1 MGKQRT
7 SGGKV
12 MKYINEIK
20 KQKENTINIVL
31 YSVILGVI
39 INIISNALGLI
50 LDIKPWIYLVSGIGV
65 SVLLIGLTLIYNI
78 VKLNQTIKYNGAF
91 IVDEK
96 NDNDFITIPNYKIS
110 EDMDDYLKSAFC
122 ENEAIKNIWQQ
133 GNFKTFDF
141 IGVDKDKNLIA
152 KTNES
157 TNMLIE
163 LIEYCLL
170 ENLSTFI
177 DDYFNLRHMNENV
190 IKLDQNSVPDILLNN
205 RFMKL
210 FSENPRNR
218 NAFVNDSK
226 TKDYEHIVVMTGKN
240 GAVYRRFDLNLP
252 KGSKVYRSNKNT
264 IIIDTKLFTLTI
276 KVLFG
281 GFNTVIENNFY
292 KYYIQKKNKAF
303 SEYQFNIEIG
313 VNYKLKSIFRIM
325 DWKYYNWLDEYIERL
340 EHYCSMDTFYKDI
353 NWEQNKTIIRI
364 LDTPKCEQQEV
375 TE

>member
-110 EDMDDYLKSAFC
+110 EDMDNYLKSAFC

-177 DDYFNLRHMNENV
+177 NDYFNLRHMNENV

-218 NAFVNDSK
+218 SAFVNDSK

-303 SEYQFNIEIG
+303 SEYQFNIEIE

-364 LDTPKCEQQEV
+364 LNTPKCEQQEV

>member
-1 MGKQRT
+1 
-7 SGGKV
+7 

-50 LDIKPWIYLVSGIGV
+50 LDIKPWIYLVAGIGI
-65 SVLLIGLTLIYNI
+65 SILLIVLTLIYNI
-78 VKLNQTIKYNGAF
+78 LKLNQTIKYNGAF
-91 IVDEK
+91 IVDEQ
-96 NDNDFITIPNYKIS
+96 NNNDFIVIPNYKIS
-110 EDMDDYLKSAFC
+110 ENMEDYLKSAFC
-122 ENEAIKNIWQQ
+122 ENKAIKNIWQQ

-141 IGVDKDKNLIA
+141 VGVDKDKHLIA

-177 DDYFNLRHMNENV
+177 GDYFNLRHMNENV
-190 IKLDQNSVPDILLNN
+190 IKLDQYSVPDILLNN

-210 FSENPRNR
+210 FSENPQNR
-218 NAFVNDSK
+218 SAFVNNSN
-226 TKDYEHIVVMTGKN
+226 TRNYEHIVVMTGKN
-240 GAVYRRFDLNLP
+240 GAIYRRFDLNLP

-281 GFNTVIENNFY
+281 GFNTIIESDFY
-292 KYYIQKKNKAF
+292 KYYIQKKKNAF
-303 SEYQFNIEIG
+303 SEYQFNIEIE
-313 VNYKLKSIFRIM
+313 VKYKLKSIFKIM

-340 EHYCSMDTFYKDI
+340 EHYCNIDTFYKDI
-353 NWEQNKTIIRI
+353 NWKQNKTIIRI
-364 LDTPKCEQQEV
+364 LNTKEYEQQEV
-375 TE
+375 KQ

>member
-1 MGKQRT
+1 
-7 SGGKV
+7 

-20 KQKENTINIVL
+20 KQKENTINIIL

-50 LDIKPWIYLVSGIGV
+50 LDIKPCIYLVSGVGV
-65 SVLLIGLTLIYNI
+65 SVLLIGLPLIYNI
-78 VKLNQTIKYNGAF
+78 VKLNQTIKYKGAF

-110 EDMDDYLKSAFC
+110 ENMDDYLKSAFC

-133 GNFKTFDF
+133 GNFKIFDF

-177 DDYFNLRHMNENV
+177 GDYFNLRHMNENV
-190 IKLDQNSVPDILLNN
+190 IKLNQNSVPDILLNN

-218 NAFVNDSK
+218 SAFVNDSE

-292 KYYIQKKNKAF
+292 KYYIQKKNNAF
-303 SEYQFNIEIG
+303 SEYEFNIEID
-313 VNYKLKSIFRIM
+313 VKYKLNSIFKIT
-325 DWKYYNWLDEYIERL
+325 DWKYYNWLDEYIKRL
-340 EHYCSMDTFYKDI
+340 EHYCNIDTFYKDI

-364 LDTPKCEQQEV
+364 LNAKECEQQEV
-375 TE
+375 IQ

>member
-1 MGKQRT
+1 
-7 SGGKV
+7 

-218 NAFVNDSK
+218 SAFVNDSK

-364 LDTPKCEQQEV
+364 LNTPKCEQQEV

>member
-1 MGKQRT
+1 
-7 SGGKV
+7 

-133 GNFKTFDF
+133 VNFKTFDF

-218 NAFVNDSK
+218 SAFVNDSK

-364 LDTPKCEQQEV
+364 LNTPKCEQQEV

>member
-1 MGKQRT
+1 MGKQRI

-110 EDMDDYLKSAFC
+110 EDMADYLKSAFC

-177 DDYFNLRHMNENV
+177 GDYFNLRHMNENV

-218 NAFVNDSK
+218 SAFVNDSK

-240 GAVYRRFDLNLP
+240 GAVYRRFDLNIP

-281 GFNTVIENNFY
+281 GFNTVIENSFY

-364 LDTPKCEQQEV
+364 LNTPKCEQQEV